1 MTVFN
6 VTNDTVVIMYS
17 SGSIRNMGIEEYAG
31 QFSLTQSRI
40 DLMEFVE
47 YAWTSNGEL
56 CSVYS
61 YGGFQYY
68 TIYNGVYY
76 LIAET

>member
-1 MTVFN
+1 
-6 VTNDTVVIMYS
+6 
-17 SGSIRNMGIEEYAG
+17 MGIEEYAD

-61 YGGFQYY
+61 YGGSQYY

-76 LIAET
+76 LIAETYVPDAHGQTHTVYTYSV